1 MAKLLLT
8 GTHGSDDPTR
18 ATMPFHVAKG
28 AIEAGHQVSIS
39 LMADAPVVLKNEV
52 RDALTGFAVPPL
64 KDLLAT
70 GLLKTPR
77 SHPLAL

>member
-64 KDLLAT
+64 KDLLQFAIEK
-70 GLLKTPR
+70 GVRVYL
-77 SHPLAL
+77 